1 MPTKE
6 SGSGLLGSFL
16 LMVLAL
22 VIVVKTSRDIRFY
35 FNKNVITVQTPA
47 DVERLHD
54 NAIAE
59 ISLGL
64 DLKQAYAVSYLSQ
77 REFLLIPFSG
87 VGHRLM
93 YVIEGPLSEKL
104 IANLRP
110 PYKGRVV
117 GKDFA
122 NSWDVYDKPM
132 KLEKIFARDRIALPA
147 NAMLMYDA
155 PKELPN
161 LWVFFIAS
169 LSVGYLAYKAYSLV
183 RFFRRDKSTENVTP

>member
-1 MPTKE
+1 
-6 SGSGLLGSFL
+6 
-16 LMVLAL
+16 MVLAL

-122 NSWDVYDKPM
+122 NS
-132 KLEKIFARDRIALPA
+132 
-147 NAMLMYDA
+147 
-155 PKELPN
+155 
-161 LWVFFIAS
+161 
-169 LSVGYLAYKAYSLV
+169 VGCV
-183 RFFRRDKSTENVTP
+183 